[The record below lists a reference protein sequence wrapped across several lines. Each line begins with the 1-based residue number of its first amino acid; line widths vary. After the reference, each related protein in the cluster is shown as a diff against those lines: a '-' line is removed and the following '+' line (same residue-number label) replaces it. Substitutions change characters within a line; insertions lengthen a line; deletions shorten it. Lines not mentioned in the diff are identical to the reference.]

1 LGAVVV
7 ACVVLATPASADPSA
22 PTGLSATVRNDHR
35 IDLSWSWPSPTTY
48 PDDLQVWRN
57 GAEVAEVPVTS
68 VSYTDAPPSA
78 GTTYSYQ
85 LVTVNAGAATPVG
98 SVSATTRADA
108 PNAPTGI
115 HATFAAVTNVAT
127 VTFTR
132 GDADSDV
139 TYDVVAQQPA
149 GGVVSSQTVR
159 YSTVGTAGQ
168 VTMSG
173 FTSYTS
179 YVFSVE
185 AVEDAGDPPSDPGQ
199 TTAGASPPNDPEQSN
214 DVSAPSFNGG
224 LLNASRTSLGTITAI
239 WPAASDAGTGVATY
253 VVCFDGSSC
262 QTVPFD
268 PLAPSQQAADA
279 NVADDGAVHSV
290 SVTAVDG
297 AGNLSSTI
305 STTVIMNVLA
315 APTISFPGSHN
326 GDGCGPLMPNLTSAD
341 GSPPGLALQLL
352 VNGQPVAPGEVQGA
366 PYDAVTL
373 SAVATFRNET
383 SVATSL
389 ISGQHVYDPDPPAD
403 APVVSGTKD
412 PAGHSETI
420 SWSPITAVGASVV
433 GYQLVGTVPGFAPP
447 GGGPVGQSSQ
457 PSKTFTNLDLDTIY
471 SIDVH
476 AVDACGRLSPETHA
490 FTFRL
495 DDQSPPSA
503 PVVSGISLTGNGT
516 SVHLTWAPSKDDVQV
531 QEYRVYRG
539 GDLVWTTSG
548 LSFDNSGL
556 DDAST
561 YIYTVVAYD
570 TSSNPSSPSAPV
582 SVTTPDL
589 TPPTPVGN
597 PHIVGASGATITLDW
612 GAASDNVGVT
622 GYRVRRDG
630 QIVGTTTDTGFT
642 DRNVPAGS
650 HDWTITA
657 LDAAGHESAA
667 RDFSYVTT
675 GPAIATKASSI
686 RIYGSTGVK
695 GVHVGG
701 KAGVR
706 LVLVFKLAQTVN
718 RAELDLRVLAGSAR
732 LRVSL
737 PSGRGRTTAGK
748 RLAERPAK
756 KGLVR
761 LAIGKMPEGTIRLIV
776 TSSHGGTLTLA
787 GTGGAKAPTIVT
799 KR

>member
-1 LGAVVV
+1 MRAALSRCCAFGVVVV
-7 ACVVLATPASADPSA
+7 ACVVLAAPAYADPSA

-35 IDLSWSWPSPTTY
+35 VDLSWSWPSPTTY

-57 GAEVAEVPVTS
+57 GAEVAEVPVTNVFFS
-68 VSYTDAPPSA
+68 DTPPSA

-85 LVTVNAGAATPVG
+85 LVTVNAGIATPAG

-115 HATFAAVTNVAT
+115 HATFATGTNVAT

-168 VTMSG
+168 VTMTG

-199 TTAGASPPNDPEQSN
+199 TTAGASPASDPEQSN

-224 LLNASRTSLGTITAI
+224 LLNASRTSLGTITAT
-239 WPAASDAGTGVATY
+239 WPAASDAGTGVAGY
-253 VVCFDGSSC
+253 LVCFDGSSC
-262 QTVPFD
+262 QNIAFD
-268 PLAPSQQAADA
+268 PLEASQLAVDP

-297 AGNLSSTI
+297 AGNESSTI

-326 GDGCGPLMPNLTSAD
+326 GDGCGPLVPTLTSTD
-341 GSPPGLALQLL
+341 GTPPGLTLQLL

-366 PYDAVTL
+366 PYDTVTL
-373 SAVATFRNET
+373 SAVATFRTET
-383 SVATSL
+383 SAATSV
-389 ISGQHVYDPDPPAD
+389 ISGQHIDDPDPPAD
-403 APVVSGTKD
+403 APIVSGTKD

-420 SWSPITAVGASVV
+420 SWSPITAVGAPVV
-433 GYQLVGTVPGFAPP
+433 AYQLVGNVPGFAPP
-447 GGGPVGQSSQ
+447 GGAGVVQSSQ
-457 PSKTFTNLDLDTIY
+457 PSKVFTNLDLDTIY

-495 DDQSPPSA
+495 DDQTPPSA
-503 PVVSGISLTGNGT
+503 PVISGASITGNGT
-516 SVHLTWAPSKDDVQV
+516 SVHLTWAPSTDDVQV

-539 GDLVWTTSG
+539 SELVWTTPG

-561 YIYTVVAYD
+561 YTYTVVAYD

-589 TPPTPVGN
+589 TAPNPVGN
-597 PHIVGASGATITLDW
+597 PSSSARAGARSR
-612 GAASDNVGVT
+612 S
-622 GYRVRRDG
+622 
-630 QIVGTTTDTGFT
+630 
-642 DRNVPAGS
+642 
-650 HDWTITA
+650 
-657 LDAAGHESAA
+657 
-667 RDFSYVTT
+667 T
-675 GPAIATKASSI
+675 GPP
-686 RIYGSTGVK
+686 R
-695 GVHVGG
+695 
-701 KAGVR
+701 
-706 LVLVFKLAQTVN
+706 
-718 RAELDLRVLAGSAR
+718 
-732 LRVSL
+732 
-737 PSGRGRTTAGK
+737 PTTCA
-748 RLAERPAK
+748 
-756 KGLVR
+756 
-761 LAIGKMPEGTIRLIV
+761 
-776 TSSHGGTLTLA
+776 
-787 GTGGAKAPTIVT
+787 
-799 KR
+799 